1 MQALFASYKFTS
13 HATHHTASFH
23 LLQEQQ
29 PRNIINGGISI
40 GISIGIPYQL
50 FYIYLLFLTHPF
62 VHNIDK

>member
-1 MQALFASYKFTS
+1 MQALFASYKFTF
-13 HATHHTASFH
+13 HATHHIASFH

-29 PRNIINGGISI
+29 HRNIINEGFSI
-40 GISIGIPYQL
+40 GFPYQL

>member
-29 PRNIINGGISI
+29 HRNIINGGISI
-40 GISIGIPYQL
+40 GFPYQL
-50 FYIYLLFLTHPF
+50 FYIYLIFLTHPF

>member
-1 MQALFASYKFTS
+1 MF
-13 HATHHTASFH
+13 HATHHIASFH

-29 PRNIINGGISI
+29 HRNIINEGISI
-40 GISIGIPYQL
+40 GFPYQL

>member
-29 PRNIINGGISI
+29 HRNIINGGISI
-40 GISIGIPYQL
+40 GFPYQL
-50 FYIYLLFLTHPF
+50 FYIYLLF
-62 VHNIDK
+62 